1 MNGLTD
7 LAMPYM
13 IQTLR
18 DYAGKVDALMAA
30 RKEAQVGPNTHPRR
44 LLYRNIGA

>member
-1 MNGLTD
+1 MNGLMD

-30 RKEAQVGPNTHPRR
+30 RKEAQVGPARIHGDSS
-44 LLYRNIGA
+44 LGS

>member
-7 LAMPYM
+7 LAMPFM

-18 DYAGKVDALMAA
+18 DYAGKVESLMAA
-30 RKEAQVGPNTHPRR
+30 RKEAQVAPTPMQ
-44 LLYRNIGA
+44 GASMSGI

>member
-30 RKEAQVGPNTHPRR
+30 RKEAQVAPTATQ
-44 LLYRNIGA
+44 GASMAGA